1 MNGKKKKKGKNANSR
16 REDISAK
23 TIVLK
28 RLYEFQYRGCLMA
41 KENKADKTPVEQYFI
56 VQRVTL

>member
-1 MNGKKKKKGKNANSR
+1 MNTRRKKKKKCKLK
-16 REDISAK
+16 EDISAK

-41 KENKADKTPVEQYFI
+41 KENKADKTRIEQYFV
-56 VQRVTL
+56 VQYVTL